1 MKVIYVA
8 FSIAGWVALALLL
21 AYWAGLL
28 QGRKHE
34 RRQRSQ
40 DALSPTT
47 APPPTDT
54 HES

>member
-8 FSIAGWVALALLL
+8 FSIAGWVALGLLL
-21 AYWAGLL
+21 TYWAGLV

-40 DALSPTT
+40 DAMSPT